1 MRLHHAVAAGVLVAN
16 IVACSPATVAP
27 AASVPPTIAIDAV
40 PSVPPIGVG
49 GKTVGVSGLVDVATA
64 KMCALLTGD
73 EAKQILGKDLVA
85 APDGTVVAGL
95 GTNCSWRSDDTMAP
109 GTFIK
114 VEINQIPVKTNID
127 LLTLG
132 GAAAVPVSV
141 AGFDA
146 LGVDVGG
153 LQKDASLVV
162 RLADPAKPPSMLIQA
177 PTLAQARTVA
187 EMVLSRLDSLK

>member
-1 MRLHHAVAAGVLVAN
+1 MRLHHVVAAGLLVVSLVA
-16 IVACSPATVAP
+16 CDPATVAP
-27 AASVPPTIAIDAV
+27 GASTPPTVAVGAV

-49 GKTVGVSGLVDVATA
+49 GSTVDVAGMAEAATT
-64 KMCALLTGD
+64 KMCALLTAD
-73 EAKQILGKDLVA
+73 EAKGILGKDLVNT
-85 APDGTVVAGL
+85 PNGMVFGGL
-95 GTNCSWRSDDTMAP
+95 GTNCIWQTDDTMAP

-114 VEINQIPVKTNID
+114 VEINPFPVKTNTD

-132 GAAAVPVSV
+132 GAQAVSVSV

-162 RLADPAKPPSMLIQA
+162 RLADPGKPPSMLIQA
-177 PTLAQARTVA
+177 PTLAMAKAVA
-187 EMVLSRLDSLK
+187 EKVLGRLNSLK

>member
-1 MRLHHAVAAGVLVAN
+1 MRLHHAAAVGVLVATL
-16 IVACSPATVAP
+16 VACGPAPVAP
-27 AASVPPTIAIDAV
+27 AATSSPTMAVNAV
-40 PSVPPIGVG
+40 PSVPPIGTG
-49 GKTVGVSGLVDVATA
+49 GKTVDATGLAEAATA
-64 KMCALLTGD
+64 KMCGLLTGN
-73 EAKQILGKDLVA
+73 EAKQILGKDLVGT
-85 APDGTVVAGL
+85 PDGTATNL
-95 GTNCSWRSDDTMAP
+95 GTNCGWRSDDTMAP

-114 VEINQIPVKTNID
+114 VEINPFPVKTNID

-132 GAAAVPVSV
+132 GAAAVPVTV

-153 LQKDASLVV
+153 LQRDASLVI

-187 EMVLSRLDSLK
+187 EKVLGRLGSLK